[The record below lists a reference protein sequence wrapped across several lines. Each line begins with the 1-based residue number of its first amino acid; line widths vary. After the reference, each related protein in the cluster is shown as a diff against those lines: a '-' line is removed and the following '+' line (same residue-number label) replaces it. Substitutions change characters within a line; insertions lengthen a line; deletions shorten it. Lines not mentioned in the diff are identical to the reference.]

1 MDFSNSFQPPMPRP
15 RRVVLALLVA
25 PVAMMLT
32 ASPSRAE
39 TVSASTR
46 LVVDTGRAVS
56 QNTSGVPLA
65 GVAIASDQ
73 DGAPN
78 FFVSAN
84 AMAGKGSLSTFATAR
99 SQATSAGVPSVFSVI
114 GVASASVSDSF
125 TVRADG
131 GFSDRI
137 LLDFAVSATGNV
149 DYAQSGNP
157 NSTFGGSVAYNIGL
171 SGGALNVVIDG
182 KLERGRQLDVAA
194 TKEKPARVVW
204 KDYVIESGHGLSEAA
219 PMLLTME
226 LVGGRD
232 TPFSLSMSSSVIASV
247 KGSSNVPG
255 SFMSATADFGHT
267 LKWLGLSRAYLPDG
281 TPYTGQLAF
290 SSASG
295 FDYGQAV
302 SSVPE
307 PESYALMLA
316 GLGLIGFMARR
327 VRG

>member
-1 MDFSNSFQPPMPRP
+1 
-15 RRVVLALLVA
+15 
-25 PVAMMLT
+25 MMLT
-32 ASPSRAE
+32 ASPSQAE
-39 TVSASTR
+39 SVSASTR
-46 LVVDTGRAVS
+46 MLVNSRDVR
-56 QNTSGVPLA
+56 TSGVPLA

-78 FFVSAN
+78 YFVSAN
-84 AMAGKGSLSTFATAR
+84 ATAGNGSLSTFATAR
-99 SQATSAGVPSVFSVI
+99 SQAASAGVPSVSQVI
-114 GVASASVSDSF
+114 GLASASISDSF

-137 LLDFAVSATGNV
+137 LLDFVVSATGNV

-157 NSTFGGSVAYNIGL
+157 SSSFSGSVRYNIGL

-182 KLERGRQLDVAA
+182 KLERGRILDAAA
-194 TKEKPARVVW
+194 TKEKPPRVVW
-204 KDYVIESGHGLSEAA
+204 KDYVIEEGHGLSDAA

-232 TPFSLSMSSSVIASV
+232 TPFSLSMSSSSFV
-247 KGSSNVPG
+247 KVNGSSNTPG

-281 TPYTGQLAF
+281 TSYTGLLAF

-302 SSVPE
+302 SAVPE

-316 GLGLIGFMARR
+316 GLGLIGFVARR
-327 VRG
+327 RNASRF